1 MGARVG
7 VQKAMKSGTRWG
19 GGVGQQTASG
29 FVVVQSGPW
38 WAGAHDGQFW
48 VGCDWAAGGAAAG
61 EGGGCSPDEVEV
73 EEGDGDCVA
82 VAAEEVGVGGRP

>member
-48 VGCDWAAGGAAAG
+48 VECDWAAGGAVG

-73 EEGDGDCVA
+73 EEGDGGCVA
-82 VAAEEVGVGGRP
+82 AVVEEVEAGGRP

>member
-7 VQKAMKSGTRWG
+7 VQKEMKSDTRWG

-48 VGCDWAAGGAAAG
+48 VECDWAAGGAVG
-61 EGGGCSPDEVEV
+61 EGGGCSPDEVEA
-73 EEGDGDCVA
+73 EEGNGGCVA
-82 VAAEEVGVGGRP
+82 VVVEEVEVGGRP

>member
-7 VQKAMKSGTRWG
+7 VQKAMKSGTRLG
-19 GGVGQQTASG
+19 GGAGQQTASG
-29 FVVVQSGPW
+29 FVVVLSGPW

-48 VGCDWAAGGAAAG
+48 VECDWAAGGAVG

-73 EEGDGDCVA
+73 EEGDGGCVA
-82 VAAEEVGVGGRP
+82 VVVEEVEAGGRP